1 VAVLA
6 QGSRGAP
13 AWGIGRRG
21 MALGATRACSWGQA
35 RGSTVATTVT
45 HSAREVAAAMAV
57 VQARDAGARGAG
69 VGSGAVGLGQRR
81 RFGPMA
87 RGGTRPCPEITN
99 KKPAMVEFA
108 GDKREDKENS
118 QRVADS

>member
-1 VAVLA
+1 MNKLLLFLFSGKIVINTFFYLWSSGSRTHHLVLV

-21 MALGATRACSWGQA
+21 MALGAMRACSWGQA

-57 VQARDAGARGAG
+57 VQ
-69 VGSGAVGLGQRR
+69 
-81 RFGPMA
+81 
-87 RGGTRPCPEITN
+87 
-99 KKPAMVEFA
+99 FA